1 MPIAKAAAIDN
12 EIFYSAQKSYV
23 SNIEQLAVSVEN
35 PNITLSVANDENYA
49 YVMATHAKLPNNHYI
64 IYQRNSANFPTEV
77 HCEAA
82 KDDTLANWLCQ
93 NGLEGTAISGSMSQN
108 FNTYVLKGT
117 GNGDTNAIS
126 SILANIGCNASETNQ
141 NKSCEVIVNNPNSVT
156 KITCKNKDDSS
167 TCTYTT
173 YRSDS
178 SQDICYGQRAQLVNG
193 ECVATMKGSY
203 EKEYDEN
210 GNMTEHLCNNY
221 TTGSGCYALGEEV
234 YDAGGPPQTAIAI
247 SGMNTDNVLP
257 INKVKVM
264 TT

>member
-1 MPIAKAAAIDN
+1 
-12 EIFYSAQKSYV
+12 
-23 SNIEQLAVSVEN
+23 
-35 PNITLSVANDENYA
+35 
-49 YVMATHAKLPNNHYI
+49 
-64 IYQRNSANFPTEV
+64 
-77 HCEAA
+77 
-82 KDDTLANWLCQ
+82 
-93 NGLEGTAISGSMSQN
+93 MSQN

-167 TCTYTT
+167 TCTYTP

-178 SQDICYGQRAQLVNG
+178 SQDICYGQRAQLVNS

-234 YDAGGPPQTAIAI
+234 YDAGGKHLAAANRYCDQWNEYGQCIAYQQGKGNDHLGI
-247 SGMNTDNVLP
+247 FDGNHKFWVRGDCQEIDIDGNCLSYKGGRVEE
-257 INKVKVM
+257 
-264 TT
+264 